1 MGSKILIQYRRKGL
15 IFYLFLYNLF
25 ICIYSKKMKLFSV
38 VALAVG
44 LINAQ
49 DIDPEFLLE
58 GLGLDAA
65 EILASDPEVDA
76 LLAAYEADNSADDA
90 AADEG
95 FERSM
100 FGGASM
106 FGNRNLPPG
115 INLMDFL
122 TPQGTFDTFAFLN
135 ALKAALEPP
144 KAVKDVTTTAAP
156 TTTTLFVP
164 AAYEYAYDSNYDYY
178 QEYASELEANANA
191 VGNRPGAS
199 DTQEKTFLSTS
210 GVAFTSCR
218 ICNDVSPLA
227 CSNVAPTPCVNTQTD
242 DASDMLCRVTLTT
255 RYDSSQTDPLTATN
269 ILMRSECVTPQAC
282 EDSVRQNFL
291 GPKTM
296 NQCKPFDGLN
306 RRFRTSTCKM
316 CHKMTDDTDINKFFT
331 TDDNII
337 IAMTNAETST
347 PLNFVELVNNP
358 IDYMTSTAL
367 EPHGGLEAT
376 YSSYNVA

>member
-1 MGSKILIQYRRKGL
+1 
-15 IFYLFLYNLF
+15 
-25 ICIYSKKMKLFSV
+25 MKLFSV

-76 LLAAYEADNSADDA
+76 MLAAYEADNSADDA

-115 INLMDFL
+115 INLMDFM

-144 KAVKDVTTTAAP
+144 KAVKVVTTTAAP

-191 VGNRPGAS
+191 AQSNSVGNRPGAS

-210 GVAFTSCR
+210 GVEFTSCR

-242 DASDMLCRVTLTT
+242 DASDMLCRVTLSY
-255 RYDSSQTDPLTATN
+255 RYDASQTDPTTATN
-269 ILMRSECVTPQAC
+269 ILMRSECVTPQTC

-296 NQCKPFDGLN
+296 NQCKPFNRLN
-306 RRFRTSTCKM
+306 RRFRTSTCRMCNKM
-316 CHKMTDDTDINKFFT
+316 ASAAGQNKIFT
-331 TDDNII
+331 TDGDLTNV
-337 IAMTNAETST
+337 MTNPETGDELT
-347 PLNFVELVNNP
+347 FTALVNDP
-358 IDYMTSTAL
+358 ITYMTSTAL
-367 EPHGGLEAT
+367 QPNGALEAS

>member
-1 MGSKILIQYRRKGL
+1 
-15 IFYLFLYNLF
+15 
-25 ICIYSKKMKLFSV
+25 MKLFSV

-76 LLAAYEADNSADDA
+76 MLAAYEADNSADDA

-115 INLMDFL
+115 INLMDFM

-135 ALKAALEPP
+135 ALKTALEPP
-144 KAVKDVTTTAAP
+144 KAVKVVTTTAAP

-191 VGNRPGAS
+191 AQSNSVGNRPGAS
-199 DTQEKTFLSTS
+199 DTQEKTLLSN
-210 GVAFTSCR
+210 GVEFTSCR

-296 NQCKPFDGLN
+296 NQCKPFDRLN

-316 CHKMTDDTDINKFFT
+316 CHKMTDDTGINKFFT